1 MGATSKNPMLLPCL
15 NHILLPYF
23 GSICEAGRHGGILW
37 VPKCQSGLTWALNF
51 SETNCH
57 FPRRFASRD
66 TPGRDYQKPNAF
78 TPLNH
83 KFLTYFGTYF
93 DIRALRTHVY
103 LSSLTCHRSPSTR
116 PIVPRGTQVSAATVH
131 SGGTA
136 KEKRNLFLSCCFSHT
151 VTVTATAT
159 ATAIATVTGYRL
171 PATLEPAIG
180 TKGTQGTLQLSVA
193 FVAYV
198 VDQHRFR
205 FRGLVFVSLQA
216 LSTYDTS
223 CPVLDVG
230 SLYAVVE
237 LWSCLPDIT
246 HPPHAI

>member
-1 MGATSKNPMLLPCL
+1 M
-15 NHILLPYF
+15 
-23 GSICEAGRHGGILW
+23 
-37 VPKCQSGLTWALNF
+37 
-51 SETNCH
+51 
-57 FPRRFASRD
+57 
-66 TPGRDYQKPNAF
+66 
-78 TPLNH
+78 
-83 KFLTYFGTYF
+83 
-93 DIRALRTHVY
+93 
-103 LSSLTCHRSPSTR
+103 
-116 PIVPRGTQVSAATVH
+116 
-131 SGGTA
+131 
-136 KEKRNLFLSCCFSHT
+136 
-151 VTVTATAT
+151 TATAT

-223 CPVLDVG
+223 CLVLDVG

>member
-1 MGATSKNPMLLPCL
+1 MVSRGLKMYPKRSVISPGVLLVTKPLGATSKNPMLLPCL

-66 TPGRDYQKPNAF
+66 TSGRDYQKPNAF

-103 LSSLTCHRSPSTR
+103 LSSLT
-116 PIVPRGTQVSAATVH
+116 
-131 SGGTA
+131 
-136 KEKRNLFLSCCFSHT
+136 FHT
-151 VTVTATAT
+151 P
-159 ATAIATVTGYRL
+159 Y
-171 PATLEPAIG
+171 
-180 TKGTQGTLQLSVA
+180 
-193 FVAYV
+193 
-198 VDQHRFR
+198 
-205 FRGLVFVSLQA
+205 SLQRDA
-216 LSTYDTS
+216 
-223 CPVLDVG
+223 G
-230 SLYAVVE
+230 
-237 LWSCLPDIT
+237 
-246 HPPHAI
+246 